1 MKTQA
6 CAFHGAKTL
15 LHACLA
21 QPGELML
28 RCTSPGCRPIQY
40 IVDRCPT
47 GYEACVCSTSFG
59 CAVVPDVK
67 YSSSVSSARVA
78 TSGSNVSRC
87 SKLLPYDSQP
97 RTSSPTA
104 MRVHDPGTSANFP
117 VSAERVTTCAT

>member
-47 GYEACVCSTSFG
+47 GYDACVCSTSFG
-59 CAVVPDVK
+59 FAVVPDVK
-67 YSSSVSSARVA
+67 YRR
-78 TSGSNVSRC
+78 SGSEASVTPSGANAASASRA
-87 SKLLPYDSQP
+87 SANESQP
-97 RTSSPTA
+97 LTRSPTA
-104 MRVHDPGTSANFP
+104 IRV
-117 VSAERVTTCAT
+117 